1 MIDVSDVVHLQSG
14 VYASTSDL
22 EVVTNS
28 RTPRKLF
35 AANLS
40 ALHHRWDE
48 RVVGHDRFFWNP
60 DPLAFPNCGC
70 LRNNTAVIGHS

>member
-60 DPLAFPNCGC
+60 DPLAFPNRGC

>member
-14 VYASTSDL
+14 VYTSTSDL
-22 EVVTNS
+22 EDVTKP

-40 ALHHRWDE
+40 ALHTCGAWD
-48 RVVGHDRFFWNP
+48 RG
-60 DPLAFPNCGC
+60 
-70 LRNNTAVIGHS
+70 